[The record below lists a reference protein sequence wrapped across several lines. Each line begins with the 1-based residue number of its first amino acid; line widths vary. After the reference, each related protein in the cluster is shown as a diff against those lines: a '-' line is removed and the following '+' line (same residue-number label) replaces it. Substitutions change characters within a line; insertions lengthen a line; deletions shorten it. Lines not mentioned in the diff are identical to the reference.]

1 MSSQI
6 IRTTSHRRRSSVEL
20 ISAGDTQNVTCAPIV
35 YLEATVNGDLTG
47 HPVEWV
53 QISGTPTVTLE
64 PGGTPLQTFYTV
76 AVGQNGS
83 DKVFR
88 CYVDRNT
95 QIEQYRD
102 VSIRTTPRSFAFT
115 TEHGVLNNQVPLPSG
130 AYSTEL
136 VFVMVADFA
145 FTIAPFAN
153 EGRLVND
160 QVSLT
165 WSPPLFTLA
174 SDSAERTRWLAGYAG
189 SVLQEWTGSTWV
201 DIASYGATDARTY
214 VLTNDKRLRQGNLFT
229 LGFAA
234 PVTAYNPWVDLSL
247 TSSGAALVGKEVM
260 ATVEHGVL
268 GVTPSI
274 SRIVYR
280 LESLGATD
288 AASDVV
294 HGVLANTVNTVRIVY
309 TLQDQ
314 AGSSDAMTTTHGV
327 LNNIIAITRISGGVI
342 GG

>member
-6 IRTTSHRRRSSVEL
+6 LRTTSHRRRSSVDL
-20 ISAGDTQNVTCAPIV
+20 ISAGDIQNVTCAPIV

-47 HPVEWV
+47 HSVEWV

-76 AVGQNGS
+76 AVGQSGS

-95 QIEQYRD
+95 QIEQHRD
-102 VSIRTTPRSFAFT
+102 VSIRTTPRSFVFT
-115 TEHGVLNNQVPLPSG
+115 TEHGVLNNQVPLPAG
-130 AYSTEL
+130 AYSAG
-136 VFVMVADFA
+136 FVVVADFA
-145 FTIAPFAN
+145 FTITPFASA
-153 EGRLVND
+153 GHLVND

-165 WSPPLFTLA
+165 WSPPLFTQA
-174 SDSAERTRWLAGYAG
+174 SDSTERTRWLAGYVG

-201 DIASYGATDARTY
+201 DIASYGATDTRTY

-229 LGFAA
+229 LGFAVPA
-234 PVTAYNPWVDLSL
+234 TAYNPWVDLSL
-247 TSSGAALVGKEVM
+247 ANAGAALVGKEVM
-260 ATVEHGVL
+260 AIVEHGVL
-268 GVTPSI
+268 GLTPTI
-274 SRIVYR
+274 SRVVYR
-280 LESLGATD
+280 LEPLDATD
-288 AASDVV
+288 AATDVV
-294 HGVLANTVNTVRIVY
+294 HGILTNTVNAIRIVY

>member
-1 MSSQI
+1 MYSVIFIS
-6 IRTTSHRRRSSVEL
+6 TKSRRSNLTILNVE
-20 ISAGDTQNVTCAPIV
+20 GEQTVVCAPII
-35 YLEATVNGDLTG
+35 YLTVNAVGDLTNV
-47 HPVEWV
+47 PTEWV
-53 QISGTPTVTLE
+53 QISGSPTVTIETVSQTEAYYLAGTNVGTDKTFRFYIHRNTSLE
-64 PGGTPLQTFYTV
+64 Q
-76 AVGQNGS
+76 
-83 DKVFR
+83 
-88 CYVDRNT
+88 YVDL
-95 QIEQYRD
+95 I
-102 VSIRTTPRSFAFT
+102 IRTTPRETITSIP
-115 TEHGVLNNQVPLPSG
+115 HGVLNNQVPLPSG
-130 AYSTEL
+130 AYSAE
-136 VFVMVADFA
+136 FVIVADFA
-145 FTIAPFAN
+145 FTIVPFAS

-201 DIASYGATDARTY
+201 DIASYGATDTRTY
-214 VLTNDKRLRQGNLFT
+214 VLTSDKRLRQGNLFT

-247 TSSGAALVGKEVM
+247 ASSGAALVGKEVM

-268 GVTPSI
+268 GVTPSV

-280 LESLGATD
+280 LEPLDATD

-294 HGVLANTVNTVRIVY
+294 HGVLTNTVSTVRIVY